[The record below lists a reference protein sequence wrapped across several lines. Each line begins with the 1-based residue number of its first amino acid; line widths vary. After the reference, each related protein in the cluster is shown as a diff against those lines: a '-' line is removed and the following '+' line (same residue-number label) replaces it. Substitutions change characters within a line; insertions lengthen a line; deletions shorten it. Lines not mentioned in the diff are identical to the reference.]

1 MYAASLKS
9 LVGFNEHIYISPFI
23 DSHSNGL
30 MLRQRQIVKLFALD
44 IVDLGFFGRNFLESE
59 TLNFDEQMY
68 AQAGVDFNAR
78 WDSFNPTR
86 NQEKEIDI
94 FASYNVK
101 PGEYIFLHEDQTR
114 DIVIDRTLIK
124 STLKIVQPTPTHA
137 KNSITDYMLLIE
149 NAAEIH
155 TIESSFGALI
165 ESMNVAVPKYSHR
178 YARQKVVDNPR
189 TAFTYRTAWEVLE

>member
-1 MYAASLKS
+1 
-9 LVGFNEHIYISPFI
+9 
-23 DSHSNGL
+23 
-30 MLRQRQIVKLFALD
+30 LD